1 MSRQT
6 PLVDI
11 ELISEMLYQDEK
23 YIKEFAGAS
32 MQSFS
37 EFREQFRKHVIARDM
52 EELRRAGHKIKPAAL
67 MLNLNELID
76 IYEES
81 KTLIDEEAPDPK
93 LKGVA
98 DRMDAYCDQVL
109 DEFSKIV

>member
-1 MSRQT
+1 MSNQN

-37 EFREQFRKHVIARDM
+37 EFREQFRKYVLARDM

-67 MLNLNELID
+67 MLNLNVIID

-81 KTLIDEEAPDPK
+81 KTLIEEDAPDAK
-93 LKGVA
+93 LHGVA
-98 DRMDAYCDQVL
+98 DRMDAYCNQIL
-109 DEFSKIV
+109 DEFSNIV